1 MRQKS
6 GKEIFNRVL
15 DVLRT
20 ENNFAKKS
28 KKGNLSLTCDV
39 GNLSLFEGF
48 LKFLAC
54 HIPFYCSLMVKKQN
68 VHALSH
74 PF

>member
-1 MRQKS
+1 MIYLSKKNIFCGNLATVRQKS

-28 KKGNLSLTCDV
+28 KKGNL
-39 GNLSLFEGF
+39 
-48 LKFLAC
+48 
-54 HIPFYCSLMVKKQN
+54 
-68 VHALSH
+68 
-74 PF
+74 